1 MIDKTQPAG
10 KDIWDKILVDKVGDD
25 ILMVKDPDDECPPC
39 YGITEFDIS
48 IKDIAALLSGK
59 KLYGTVNDNEYAFVI
74 RFKHEED
81 K

>member
-10 KDIWDKILVDKVGDD
+10 KDIWDKIPIDKVGDD
-25 ILMVKDPDDECPPC
+25 ILMLKEPDDGCPRC
-39 YGITEFDIS
+39 YGIAEFDIS

-59 KLYGTVNDNEYAFVI
+59 KLYAFVNNNEYAFVI
-74 RFKHEED
+74 KFKHEED